1 MKVIK
6 NRNSSL
12 LNKFNKSSAYF
23 TIMLKP
29 TIGIDVEQIFKK
41 FKHTLYGDDGG
52 MLSHLDVMG
61 VCVRG
66 EGLSFSEELPNNDV
80 V

>member
-1 MKVIK
+1 
-6 NRNSSL
+6 
-12 LNKFNKSSAYF
+12 
-23 TIMLKP
+23 MLKP

-41 FKHTLYGDDGG
+41 FKHTLYGDNGG